1 MDSTPD
7 SRITAPF
14 DAQSTAADVSQ
25 GISLAGR
32 RVIVTG
38 AASGIGIETARALT
52 AIDADVTLA
61 VRDTHAGARVAAD
74 IGASTGRPA
83 PRVEAARTDGRFVD
97 AWDGPLDVL
106 VNNAGVM
113 GAANSAT
120 DA

>member
-1 MDSTPD
+1 MDD
-7 SRITAPF
+7 LLRCHARRIGTF

-74 IGASTGRPA
+74 IGASTGRPCVPGWVGSGTGRPDSSSHRATA
-83 PRVEAARTDGRFVD
+83 PA
-97 AWDGPLDVL
+97 
-106 VNNAGVM
+106 
-113 GAANSAT
+113 
-120 DA
+120 